1 MARPIY
7 VAGAFVVALGLAM
20 PAASWAQASRRGGG
34 SSGASSSG
42 GSSSGGTAQAAPPPA
57 PTPAPAPAPRAHS
70 RSSQPQSSGP
80 TESSG
85 RARPRS
91 GSAPIVTGSNARVVG
106 SGGARTGATVP
117 GGVIVG
123 ERARERGGRALQ
135 GYAVRRGSVEPGGG
149 GGGVSFPL
157 YGPWGSWYPWYSS
170 GFGWNLGFVTYDP
183 WAFGGTE
190 WGWGR
195 YGLWYDP
202 FSYYPYSPY
211 SPYYTTSLASG
222 LEDRV
227 ERDTHP
233 TGSVRLRVNP
243 KEAKVYVDGALVGV
257 VDEFDGLSHH
267 LDLQPGRHEIE
278 VRADGYQPL
287 TLDVQV
293 QEGRTTTARGSLKKD

>member
-1 MARPIY
+1 
-7 VAGAFVVALGLAM
+7 
-20 PAASWAQASRRGGG
+20 
-34 SSGASSSG
+34 
-42 GSSSGGTAQAAPPPA
+42 
-57 PTPAPAPAPRAHS
+57 
-70 RSSQPQSSGP
+70 
-80 TESSG
+80 
-85 RARPRS
+85 
-91 GSAPIVTGSNARVVG
+91 
-106 SGGARTGATVP
+106 
-117 GGVIVG
+117 VG
-123 ERARERGGRALQ
+123 ERARARGNRALQ
-135 GYAVRRGSVEPGGG
+135 GYAVPRGSVEGGGG

-157 YGPWGSWYPWYSS
+157 YGPWGNWYPWYSS

-183 WAFGGTE
+183 WAFGGTR

-202 FSYYPYSPY
+202 LSYYTY
-211 SPYYTTSLASG
+211 SPYYMTSFGGG

-227 ERDTHP
+227 ERDAYP
-233 TGSVRLRVNP
+233 TGSVRLRVDP

-293 QEGRTTTARGSLKKD
+293 QEGRTMTARGRLEKN